1 MFVECSDM
9 QAELSIAT
17 RKSLDV
23 GVHNSNSEEDVEA
36 TIKRPK
42 RRRDT
47 DKDRRKSRHSKTEKK
62 KMTVEKG
69 DRERKRTS
77 SGRHRAHHDLGNKD
91 RTRSGEKRKSK
102 STASSSS
109 DDSDR
114 HHKRRR
120 RVKTHREKNPK
131 TTKWNAAADGKKEIP
146 KHLHPLG
153 PVMTYPPQV
162 SLDPDTDYF
171 RYHQHLRLFLY
182 RRYGLYFEDL
192 SSEDART
199 KFQSFVK
206 EYNAGNL
213 EQVYYEDEALPAEVL
228 DPCKRTKHEW
238 KFNTTAKEQESLNFV
253 KEGVR
258 KQTDYKVDAS
268 IATTE
273 ANRRSVND
281 PKVQAEHSLEI
292 GKGSMDE
299 KKQSYT
305 DRQYKSL
312 KTQDEVVADLRA
324 NRRLREHVLTAE
336 EEFAVGEEKKK
347 KKYGREPKNKDNH
360 TRKHSPIC
368 RDQEVTSAE
377 LDDRDIYG
385 DGDEAN
391 FKATLAREKLR
402 KAKQK
407 EDKAARILELE
418 SKEKQKQAEML
429 KMLGLSDIQPGKK
442 ISIAPRM
449 DIS

>member
-1 MFVECSDM
+1 M
-9 QAELSIAT
+9 QGELSTT

-23 GVHNSNSEEDVEA
+23 GVPNSNSEENME
-36 TIKRPK
+36 TTTKRPK
-42 RRRDT
+42 RRRDSA
-47 DKDRRKSRHSKTEKK
+47 KDRRKSRHSRKDHRNNRNNRSS
-62 KMTVEKG
+62 VEKG
-69 DRERKRTS
+69 ERERKRTT

-91 RTRSGEKRKSK
+91 RSHRGEKRKSN
-102 STASSSS
+102 SAASSSS

-114 HHKRRR
+114 RHKRRR

-131 TTKWNAAADGKKEIP
+131 TIKWNAAADGKKEIP

-153 PVMTYPPQV
+153 PILNYPPQV

-171 RYHQHLRLFLY
+171 KYHQHLRLFLY
-182 RRYGLYFEDL
+182 RRHRLYFEDL

-213 EQVYYEDEALPAEVL
+213 EQVYYEDEPLPAEVL

-238 KFNTTAKEQESLNFV
+238 KFNTTAKELESLNFV

-268 IATTE
+268 IVTTT
-273 ANRRSVND
+273 ANRQSVND
-281 PKVQAEHSLEI
+281 PRVQAEHTLGI
-292 GKGSMDE
+292 GTGSMEE
-299 KKQSYT
+299 KNLSSNT
-305 DRQYKSL
+305 DRQYKSF

-347 KKYGREPKNKDNH
+347 KYGRESNNKDNY
-360 TRKHSPIC
+360 TRKHSTML
-368 RDQEVTSAE
+368 RDQETATAE

-385 DGDEAN
+385 DGDEVN
-391 FKATLAREKLR
+391 FKAILAKEKLR

-407 EDKAARILELE
+407 EDKAARISELE
-418 SKEKQKQAEML
+418 SKEKQKQAEIL
-429 KMLGLSDIQPGKK
+429 KRLGLSNIQPGKK
-442 ISIAPRM
+442 ISIAPRL
-449 DIS
+449 DIEK